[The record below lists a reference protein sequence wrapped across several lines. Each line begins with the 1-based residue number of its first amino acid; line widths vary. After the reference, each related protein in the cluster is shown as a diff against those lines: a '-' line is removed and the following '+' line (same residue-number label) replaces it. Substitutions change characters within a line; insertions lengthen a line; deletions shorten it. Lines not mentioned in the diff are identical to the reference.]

1 MTFRPVRS
9 YIGRYV
15 LAERQFIE
23 RVGRLAGKGNAALVR
38 GIGDDCAILHVE
50 PDRQLLVTTD
60 LCIENV
66 HFRRDWHPAQS
77 VGHRCLARGLS
88 DIAAMGGDP
97 VACFLSLGI
106 PAKLP
111 QKWVDQFLR
120 GLIRLARQFGVPLAG
135 GDTSSAAAITAD
147 IVVLGSAPSGKAL
160 QRSGARAH
168 DSIYVTGNLGD
179 PAATLQRLYRGE
191 KVRPTR
197 NSRHFYPLPRIE
209 IGRRLREQNPANSMI
224 DISDGLSVDLAHL
237 CRESSVSALIEST
250 SIPVARNAT
259 LDLALHGGE
268 DYELLFTAGPDVKVP
283 PTIADVPIT
292 KIGKILPRSGRSQV
306 QIRDESGRA
315 KILAPMGW
323 QHFSKM

>member
-1 MTFRPVRS
+1 MTSCSIRS

-15 LAERQFIE
+15 LPERQFIE

-191 KVRPTR
+191 KVRSTR

-306 QIRDESGRA
+306 RIRDESGRA

>member
-1 MTFRPVRS
+1 
-9 YIGRYV
+9 V
-15 LAERQFIE
+15 LPERQFIE

-38 GIGDDCAILHVE
+38 GIGDDCAILQMKSG
-50 PDRQLLVTTD
+50 RQLLVTTD

-106 PAKLP
+106 PAKLS
-111 QKWVDQFLR
+111 QKWIDQFLS
-120 GLIRLARQFGVPLAG
+120 GLLRLARQFGVPLAG
-135 GDTSSAAAITAD
+135 GDTSSAAAIAAD
-147 IVVLGSAPSGKAL
+147 IVVLGSAPTGKAL
-160 QRSGARAH
+160 QRSGARPH
-168 DSIYVTGNLGD
+168 DNIYVTGNLGG
-179 PAATLQRLYRGE
+179 PASTLQRLYRDE
-191 KVRPTR
+191 KIPPAR
-197 NSRHFYPLPRIE
+197 NSRHFYPLPRVE
-209 IGRRLREQNPANSMI
+209 VGRLLRKQNRANSMI

-250 SIPVARNAT
+250 SIPVAKNAT
-259 LDLALHGGE
+259 LDLSLHGGE
-268 DYELLFTAGPDVKVP
+268 DYELLFTAGPEVKVP
-283 PTIADVPIT
+283 PTIAGVPIT

-306 QIRDESGRA
+306 RIRDETGRA